1 MLLLW
6 IMVGLT
12 VVALLILNIFLIKRH
27 RAERRRRELAD
38 TTERE
43 EAFQINCRKYN
54 LSAREMEVL
63 RLVLDGLTYAEAADT
78 LFIAKKTVDTHM
90 QNIYDKVGVRS
101 RYALVYL
108 FYAV

>member
-12 VVALLILNIFLIKRH
+12 VVALLILNFILVKRH
-27 RAERRRRELAD
+27 RAERRRRESAAATD
-38 TTERE
+38 KEA
-43 EAFQINCRKYN
+43 AFQINCRKYN
-54 LSAREMEVL
+54 LSAREVDVL
-63 RLVLDGLTYAEAADT
+63 RLVLDGLTYAEVADA

-101 RYALVYL
+101 RHALVFL
-108 FYAV
+108 FFAA

>member
-12 VVALLILNIFLIKRH
+12 VVALLILNIILVRRN
-27 RAERRRRELAD
+27 RADRSWRERAAA
-38 TTERE
+38 TEKE
-43 EAFQINCRKYN
+43 TAFQINCRKYN
-54 LSAREMEVL
+54 LSAREVDVL
-63 RLVLDGLTYAEAADT
+63 RLVLDGRTYAEVADS
-78 LFIAKKTVDTHM
+78 LFISKKTVDTHM

-101 RYALVYL
+101 PHALVFL